1 MDPTF
6 AKGWRVVF
14 QGYSFC
20 LLIVYCLAA
29 FSSMVTG
36 SEGQLHNH
44 DSANRD
50 PTFVQCLG
58 TRDVAMRAGASHI
71 GVDKPVAENAVKQ

>member
-1 MDPTF
+1 
-6 AKGWRVVF
+6 
-14 QGYSFC
+14 
-20 LLIVYCLAA
+20 
-29 FSSMVTG
+29 MVTG

-71 GVDKPVAENAVKQ
+71 GVDKPVAENAVKL

>member
-1 MDPTF
+1 
-6 AKGWRVVF
+6 
-14 QGYSFC
+14 
-20 LLIVYCLAA
+20 
-29 FSSMVTG
+29 MVTG

-50 PTFVQCLG
+50 PTFVRCLG

-71 GVDKPVAENAVKQ
+71 GVDKPVAENAGAETRLLKMSILMVFYIYI